1 MHEASLVSALCDQID
16 RSIAPHPGAI
26 VRVVHVRVGEL
37 AGVEPELFKTAFEL
51 LREARSCKGAAL
63 VVVAV
68 PAEWRCRACDAA
80 LPRGGILECAA
91 CGGEARLAQGGDVFL
106 DRLELEVP
114 DV

>member
-26 VRVVHVRVGEL
+26 VRCVHVRVGEL

-51 LREARSCKGAAL
+51 LREQRSCRGAAL
-63 VVVAV
+63 EVVPEPAV
-68 PAEWRCRACDAA
+68 WRCLACQAE
-80 LPRGGILECAA
+80 LPRGGILKCVA

>member
-16 RSIAPHPGAI
+16 SSIAPHPGAI

-37 AGVEPELFKTAFEL
+37 AGVEPELFKTAFEV
-51 LREARSCKGAAL
+51 LREARSCRGAAL
-63 VVVAV
+63 QVLAV
-68 PAEWRCRACDAA
+68 PAEWHCIACDALLA
-80 LPRGGILECAA
+80 RGGILKCVA
-91 CGGEARLAQGGDVFL
+91 CGGEARLTQGGDVFL

>member
-16 RSIAPHPGAI
+16 STIAPHPGAI

-51 LREARSCKGAAL
+51 LRETRSCRGAAL

-68 PAEWRCRACDAA
+68 AAEWRCVACDAVLA
-80 LPRGGILECAA
+80 RGGILKCAA
-91 CGGEARLAQGGDVFL
+91 CGGEARLMQGGDVFL